1 VTAAELDTAAGP
13 EAVRAI
19 GIVIAA
25 ALAAAAIL
33 APTARGRAWAM
44 LGALALTPVLLLLS
58 FWHSPQ
64 LELLRDHPLPVLAG
78 GVLLGL
84 AVVVPMALL
93 FARRR
98 AALPLAALAALPF
111 RIPIEAGGDTANL
124 LVPLYL
130 VIAAGVLAWAVP
142 RIRDGERF
150 EPPRANAAMEW
161 LLGAAVVLYALQAA
175 YSTSLDKAL
184 EQTVFFYV
192 PFALMFAVLRD
203 IDWSE
208 RLLRTGLYVMTALA
222 LAFTAVGFV
231 EYATRSLLLNPKVIA
246 SNELE
251 AYFRVNSLF
260 FDPNIYGRFLAL
272 VMLGLAAVLL
282 WERRPRTIGLAAG
295 ALAILWG
302 GLVLTLS
309 QSSFAALL
317 AGLFVLALLRFPFAR
332 VVPWIFATLVV
343 GLVVVLAFPSALRL
357 ELGDADSL
365 DDATSGRYE
374 LIRGGVELA
383 GDRPIWGYGSG
394 SFAEEYLEH
403 GFGVRSDAVA
413 ASHTIP
419 LTVAAEQGIIGLG
432 VYLALLAAALSR
444 LLHRARNDPWRAFV
458 AAGFVAV
465 VVHTWLYAAFLEDPV
480 TWALLAVGAS
490 LARKPRHRRPPSQ
503 QPLGAQSSRFDSE
516 RLDPLPDRAQVAGRA
531 EVEHE
536 R

>member
-1 VTAAELDTAAGP
+1 MLQLAADTAAGP

-19 GIVIAA
+19 GIVIAT
-25 ALAAAAIL
+25 ALAAAAML
-33 APTARGRAWAM
+33 GRTSAGRAWAM
-44 LGALALTPVLLLLS
+44 LGALALTPVLLILS
-58 FWHSPQ
+58 IWETPQ
-64 LELLRDHPLPVLAG
+64 LETVREHPLPALG
-78 GVLLGL
+78 GGLLVAAAVVGPL
-84 AVVVPMALL
+84 AVL

-98 AALPLAALAALPF
+98 ASLPIAALAALPF
-111 RIPIEAGGDTANL
+111 RVPVEAGGSTANL

-130 VIAAGVLAWAVP
+130 VIAAAALAWAVP
-142 RIRDGERF
+142 RVRDGETF
-150 EPPRANAAMEW
+150 DPPRENGAMEW
-161 LLGAAVVLYALQAA
+161 LLAGAMVLYALQAA

-192 PFALMFAVLRD
+192 PFALLFSVLRD
-203 IDWSE
+203 IEWSPK
-208 RLLRTGLYVMTALA
+208 RMRAGFAVLTGLALVFA
-222 LAFTAVGFV
+222 GVGFV

-251 AYFRVNSLF
+251 EYFRVNSLF

-272 VMLGLAAVLL
+272 VMLGLAGVLL
-282 WERRPRTIGLAAG
+282 WERRPRTVGLATA
-295 ALAILWG
+295 ALAVLWG

-317 AGLFVLALLRFPFAR
+317 AGLFVLAALRFPSAKVAPA
-332 VVPWIFATLVV
+332 VVAALVV

-357 ELGDADSL
+357 DIGNAKSL
-365 DDATSGRYE
+365 DDATSGRYD

-383 GDRPIWGYGSG
+383 GDRPVWGWGSG
-394 SFAEEYLEH
+394 SFAEEYLAH
-403 GFGVRSDAVA
+403 GFGVRTDAVS

-419 LTVAAEQGIIGLG
+419 LTVAAEQGLIGLA

-444 LLHRARNDPWRAFV
+444 LLHRARDDPYRAVV

-465 VVHTWLYAAFLEDPV
+465 VLHTWMYAAFLEDPV
-480 TWALLAVGAS
+480 TWTLLAVGAV
-490 LARKPRHRRPPSQ
+490 LARRPRHRRPSQ
-503 QPLGAQSSRFDSE
+503 VALGAEPAGLDAE
-516 RLDPLPDRAQVAGRA
+516 RLGAAPDTAQVARRA